1 MSKGTLFTG
10 AYSFPHPAEPWKRQF
25 GLVACEAQPD
35 GPGIVTLFLR
45 YSDTGISFS
54 SDGTSLQVKIPE
66 ELARVIVPIV
76 IKVLGKLD
84 ELRTS
89 P

>member
-1 MSKGTLFTG
+1 MSEGTLFTG
-10 AYSFPHPAEPWKRQF
+10 AYSFPHPAEPGQF

-35 GPGIVTLFLR
+35 GPGKVTLFLR

-54 SDGTSLQVKIPE
+54 SDGTSLQVEIPE

-76 IKVLGKLD
+76 VKVLDKLD
-84 ELRTS
+84 DLRTS